1 MRYPL
6 LALLI
11 GLMVG
16 AGAIFLGMSS
26 TQSTDSGAPS
36 DFQATT
42 IPKISTVKLQM
53 HNMTEMPPD
62 TYRTLTGSTAHE
74 GEVLGENST
83 TVWIPIRSL
92 KATLQSEIIDV
103 SQYRHMSV
111 LVGIYNSTL
120 PVSSGNTTALFAQ
133 TVVFGMAQLE
143 TFVTFVDP
151 DTGAVRTVKISDG
164 QPLAPVLGPQA
175 FVSIGAGKT
184 APEDIDVVAYLYS

>member
-1 MRYPL
+1 M
-6 LALLI
+6 ALLT

-26 TQSTDSGAPS
+26 TQSTGSGAPS

-42 IPKISTVKLQM
+42 VPKTATVKLQM
-53 HNMTEMPPD
+53 HNMTESPPGA
-62 TYRTLTGSTAHE
+62 YQPLAEGSGTAHE
-74 GEVLGENST
+74 GEMLGKNST
-83 TVWIPIRSL
+83 AVWIPLRSL

-120 PVSSGNTTALFAQ
+120 PVSSGNTTALFGQ
-133 TVVFGMAQLE
+133 TVVFGIAQLE

-151 DTGAVRTVKISDG
+151 DTGAVRTVKISDDE
-164 QPLAPVLGPQA
+164 PLTPVLGPQA
-175 FVSIGAGKT
+175 FVSIGAGETK
-184 APEDIDVVAYLYS
+184 PQDIDVVMYLYS